1 MASNKKVWK
10 PGTMLNPV
18 PVVML
23 SCGKIDGQKN
33 IITVAWAGT
42 VCSDPPMV
50 SVSIRKSRFSHEII
64 KESGKFVINLVSED
78 LVKATDW
85 CGVKSG
91 KDVNKFSEMNLTA
104 EKAETSDL
112 PIIKESPV
120 NIECTVTQVLEL
132 GSHDMFL
139 AKVDSVSVAEDL
151 IDEKTDA
158 MDLKKAKLVAYSH
171 GEYFSL
177 GKKLGYYGYT
187 VRKKK

>member
-1 MASNKKVWK
+1 M
-10 PGTMLNPV
+10 
-18 PVVML
+18 
-23 SCGKIDGQKN
+23 
-33 IITVAWAGT
+33 
-42 VCSDPPMV
+42 
-50 SVSIRKSRFSHEII
+50 
-64 KESGKFVINLVSED
+64 
-78 LVKATDW
+78 
-85 CGVKSG
+85 
-91 KDVNKFSEMNLTA
+91 
-104 EKAETSDL
+104 
-112 PIIKESPV
+112 PIIKESPI

-151 IDEKTDA
+151 IDEKTGA

>member
-1 MASNKKVWK
+1 MAENKKIWK
-10 PGTMLNPV
+10 PGTLLNPV

-23 SCGKIDGQKN
+23 SCGDINGKKN

-42 VCSDPPMV
+42 ICSDPPMV
-50 SVSIRKSRFSHEII
+50 SVSIRKSRFSHQII

-78 LVKATDW
+78 LVKETDW

-91 KDVNKFSEMNLTA
+91 SDTDKFAQMNLTA

-112 PIIKESPV
+112 PIIKECPV
-120 NIECTVTQVLEL
+120 NIECTVTQILEL

-139 AKVDSVSVAEDL
+139 AKVDSVSVREDL
-151 IDEKTDA
+151 IDSSGA

-177 GKKLGYYGYT
+177 GEKLGSFGYS

>member
-1 MASNKKVWK
+1 MASNTKVWK

-18 PVVML
+18 PGVML

-42 VCSDPPMV
+42 ICSDPPMV

-64 KESGKFVINLVSED
+64 KESGKFVINLVSEN

-112 PIIKESPV
+112 PIIKESPI

-151 IDEKTDA
+151 IDEKTGA

>member
-42 VCSDPPMV
+42 ICSDPPMV

-64 KESGKFVINLVSED
+64 KESGKFVINLVSEN

-85 CGVKSG
+85 CGVNSG

-104 EKAETSDL
+104 EKA
-112 PIIKESPV
+112 
-120 NIECTVTQVLEL
+120 
-132 GSHDMFL
+132 
-139 AKVDSVSVAEDL
+139 
-151 IDEKTDA
+151 
-158 MDLKKAKLVAYSH
+158 
-171 GEYFSL
+171 
-177 GKKLGYYGYT
+177 
-187 VRKKK
+187 

>member
-42 VCSDPPMV
+42 ICSDPPMV

-64 KESGKFVINLVSED
+64 KESGKFVINLVSEN

-112 PIIKESPV
+112 PIIKESPI

-151 IDEKTDA
+151 IDEKY
-158 MDLKKAKLVAYSH
+158 VES
-171 GEYFSL
+171 
-177 GKKLGYYGYT
+177 
-187 VRKKK
+187 VIV

>member
-10 PGTMLNPV
+10 PGTMLSPV

-23 SCGKIDGQKN
+23 SCGKFDGQKN

-42 VCSDPPMV
+42 ICSDPPMV

-64 KESGKFVINLVSED
+64 KESGKFVINLVSEN

-112 PIIKESPV
+112 PIIKESPI

-151 IDEKTDA
+151 IDEKTGA